1 MRPSINKVTFFNYV
15 RRLPFGGKLKT
26 EQVQGMEA
34 ILNAFALLGYV
45 DLRWLA
51 YILAT
56 AFHETGGTMQP
67 IREAYGKSTAD
78 TIARLDREWAKP
90 GHGALKNVSKPYWRD
105 GFFGRGFVQLTWED
119 NYRKMGGLLG
129 LDLVSD
135 PDKAMELE
143 LAARILIVGMVQGV
157 FRAGKDGRRET
168 LERYFGNMVGD
179 AEGAR
184 NIVNGKGDKA
194 KLIAT
199 YYKAFKDALDA
210 ASTMTPQPTDVTP
223 EAAKPDDV
231 PVAQSGSVATIGT
244 AAAGAAATAAGGLAT
259 TAITGISNGWALAA
273 FALVLLLVVICGGT
287 GLWLVSTGRLTILK
301 GKAVQP

>member
-1 MRPSINKVTFFNYV
+1 MRPSINKVTFFNNV
-15 RRLPFGGKLKT
+15 RRLPFGGKLST

-34 ILNAFALLGYV
+34 ILNIFLMLALV

-90 GHGALKNVSKPYWRD
+90 GHGGLKNVSRPYWRE
-105 GFFGRGFVQLTWED
+105 GWFGRGFVQLTHED
-119 NYRKMGGLLG
+119 NYRKMGALLG
-129 LDLVSD
+129 VDLVSD
-135 PDKAMELE
+135 PDKAMDLE
-143 LAARILIVGMVQGV
+143 LAARILIVGMYKGV
-157 FRAGKDGRRET
+157 FRPGHK
-168 LERYFGNMVGD
+168 LEDYFGPLPGD
-179 AEGAR
+179 AVGAR

-210 ASTMTPQPTDVTP
+210 ASSLTPQPTDVTP
-223 EAAKPDDV
+223 EDAKPDDV
-231 PVAQSGSVATIGT
+231 PAAKSGSVGTIAVT
-244 AAAGAAATAAGGLAT
+244 TGAGLAT
-259 TAITGISNGWALAA
+259 SLIAAIQNPWALAA
-273 FALVLLLVVICGGT
+273 FVCILIAGGV
-287 GLWLVSTGRLTILK
+287 GVWLVATGRLTILK
-301 GKAVQP
+301 SKAISP